1 MNIFLFQ
8 SHLQNLQ
15 FFKPKTHLVQMCCKN
30 EFHQFDEMDNFL
42 KNSLIKCVL
51 FLLKKIVTLIINK
64 TKGILLAI
72 ENESQFKIPS
82 IN

>member
-1 MNIFLFQ
+1 
-8 SHLQNLQ
+8 LQ
-15 FFKPKTHLVQMCCKN
+15 FLVPKTHLVQKGCKN
-30 EFHQFDEMDNFL
+30 EFHQFDEMDNL
-42 KNSLIKCVL
+42 KKNSLIKCIL